1 MHTWSHAHTHL
12 HTYMHP
18 KLTSNSKS
26 LHGPAFPKR
35 EPYTISW
42 RQDRGSVRYWDLVIF
57 YTLSSYFCY
66 LGDILHFFIL
76 TLLSWNILH
85 FLISPLF
92 CLFCCPTLSH
102 LTCIL
107 FWKYAALPCIT
118 SDTFFSSFSN
128 IGSDK
133 LTEFLL
139 NNWKNGNS
147 RERLGLEEVEP
158 YLRNAVYN
166 TEGESTQR
174 NTVPPNSCIIHR
186 NDIQCTGS

>member
-1 MHTWSHAHTHL
+1 MKAGQGL
-12 HTYMHP
+12 HEI
-18 KLTSNSKS
+18 L
-26 LHGPAFPKR
+26 R
-35 EPYTISW
+35 
-42 RQDRGSVRYWDLVIF
+42 
-57 YTLSSYFCY
+57 
-66 LGDILHFFIL
+66 LGDILHFLIL
-76 TLLSWNILH
+76 LLLSWGY
-85 FLISPLF
+85 
-92 CLFCCPTLSH
+92 PTLLHLHSIILEYPTRSH
-102 LTCIL
+102 LASILPFLLSYTFSPYLYSCIL

-118 SDTFFSSFSN
+118 SDIFLSSFSN